1 MAIGASIAPTRR
13 LLGTDAVRLLL
24 SAMLVGFL
32 GLALAYVVH
41 RSVTASDG
49 TDVAGPGGPFAA
61 GGVAVE
67 PASGVATA
75 TALRA
80 GDRVVG
86 MFGRSVDDW
95 AAHLLDTTAV
105 RPTIAAGD
113 EIEYAVDRGGRVVT
127 VRVGAGPF
135 DTLRALERDW
145 GVLVLALSMQ
155 LVGIYLFGRRP
166 AEPAARAL
174 LVAGT
179 GMFASTVP
187 WAIGLQATDLARP
200 AGFWLY
206 ALAAGVAYTLF
217 WSGVLHLALV
227 FPTTHRFATGRGRVL
242 ALAYGLPFGGQ
253 FLLILGAA
261 LASGSAISAL
271 AAWITG
277 QAILQVSVLVATL
290 GLLAYGYLR
299 FADPLARAQL
309 RWMAAAVVVAGV
321 SGLLLWFGPVLVAG
335 SPLVPPSAVALLGLP
350 FPVALTIAIDRHHL
364 FDLDRVLN
372 RSLVY
377 GGLTAGVIL
386 TYAATVAAIGGL
398 IPGNTPFA
406 VALLGAGAVAV
417 VALPLHQRLQGAVD
431 RLMYGDRD
439 EPDSALRRLG
449 RRLEASVEPKT
460 VLPILVDAVAEALRA
475 PYVAIEFERDGIGRI
490 EAAHGSLPVDPSGP
504 RETIRVAI
512 PYGGLVVGTLLV
524 AARAPTEPFSS
535 ADRALLADLAR
546 QAAPTVEALRLTA
559 DLRRSRDALVAA
571 REEERRRLR
580 RDLHDELGPAL
591 AATVMKAGAARH
603 LMASDPARASTLL
616 DGLETDARAMVEDI
630 RRIARDLR
638 PPALDELG
646 LLGVLR
652 ERIAGFDDPIGSD
665 RPIRVSLD
673 APDAFPVLP
682 AAVEVAALRIAL
694 EGLTNAARHGQ
705 ASAIRVGLRIDGDV
719 LVVSVDD
726 DGIGIPADAPSG
738 VGLASM
744 RERADELG
752 GTLSVEAADGG
763 GTRLTARLPLAPAS
777 PT

>member
-13 LLGTDAVRLLL
+13 ILRTDAARLVL
-24 SAMLVGFL
+24 SAMLVGLL
-32 GLALAYVVH
+32 GVALAYVVH
-41 RSVTASDG
+41 RSATPSDG
-49 TDVAGPGGPFAA
+49 TDVAGAGSPFGA
-61 GGVAVE
+61 GGVLIQPV
-67 PASGVATA
+67 PGTVAE
-75 TALRA
+75 TALRT

-86 MFGRSVDDW
+86 MLGRSIDDW
-95 AAHLLDTTAV
+95 AAQLIDPTAARPAISVGDPLD
-105 RPTIAAGD
+105 
-113 EIEYAVDRGGRVVT
+113 YAIDRGGRPVT
-127 VRVGAGPF
+127 VRLSAGPF

-145 GVLVLALSMQ
+145 GVLILALSMQ

-187 WAIGLQATDLARP
+187 WAIGLQVTDLARP
-200 AGFWLY
+200 SGFWLY
-206 ALAAGVAYTLF
+206 AIAAGFAYTLF
-217 WSGVLHLALV
+217 WSGALHLALV
-227 FPTTHRFATGRGRVL
+227 FPTTHRITAGRGRL
-242 ALAYGLPFGGQ
+242 LTIAYGLPIGGQ
-253 FLLILGAA
+253 LLLIVGAA
-261 LASGSAISAL
+261 LASGSALVAL
-271 AAWITG
+271 DAWITG
-277 QAILQVSVLVATL
+277 QAVLQVSVLVASL
-290 GLLAYGYLR
+290 ALLVYNYLR
-299 FADPLARAQL
+299 FVDPLARAQVK
-309 RWMAAAVVVAGV
+309 WIAAAVVVAGV
-321 SGLLLWFGPVLVAG
+321 SGLLLWFGPVLITG

-350 FPVALTIAIDRHHL
+350 FPVALVIAIDRHHL

-398 IPGNTPFA
+398 IPGDAPFA

-417 VALPLHQRLQGAVD
+417 VALPLRDRLQGAVN

-439 EPDSALRRLG
+439 APDSALRRLG
-449 RRLEASVEPKT
+449 RRLEASVDPQT
-460 VLPILVDAVAEALRA
+460 VLPTLVGAVAEALRA
-475 PYVAIEFERDGIGRI
+475 PYVAIEFDRDGAGRI
-490 EAAHGSLPVDPSGP
+490 EAAHGSPPVDAAGP
-504 RETIRVAI
+504 RDTIGVPIRYRGAI
-512 PYGGLVVGTLLV
+512 VGMLLV
-524 AARAPTEPFSS
+524 SARAPNEPFSS

-559 DLRRSRDALVAA
+559 DLRRSREALVAA

-580 RDLHDELGPAL
+580 RDLHDELGPVL

-603 LMASDPARASTLL
+603 LMTADPARASSLL
-616 DGLETDARAMVEDI
+616 DGLETDARALVEDI

-646 LLGVLR
+646 LLGVLQ
-652 ERIAGFDDPIGSD
+652 ERIAGLDGVVVGEN
-665 RPIRVSLD
+665 RVRVSLD
-673 APDAFPVLP
+673 APDALPVLP

-694 EGLTNAARHGQ
+694 EGLTNATRHSG
-705 ASAIRVGLRIDGDV
+705 ASAIEVGLRVDGET
-719 LVVSVDD
+719 LTVSVMD
-726 DGIGIPADAPSG
+726 DGVGIGADVTPG

-752 GTLSVEAADGG
+752 GTLAIDSPEGG
-763 GTRLTARLPLAPAS
+763 GTRLIAHLPFTPVP